1 MSLAQVPP
9 TAERRVF
16 YPSLPPLSE
25 GYKVNQVAIAD
36 CVKNRIETGK
46 RYRKKNEYKEF
57 HLDYGDAALE
67 TFHSLSLD
75 DMKRIDYL
83 EECVRT
89 YEKQSL
95 YLDRRY
101 VALQMI
107 YIMNFT
113 D

>member
-1 MSLAQVPP
+1 MILSICLTCISLTLAQSLP
-9 TAERRVF
+9 TTDRPVF
-16 YPSLPPLSE
+16 YPPLPPLSA

-83 EECVRT
+83 EECVRM
-89 YEKQSL
+89 YEKTAL
-95 YLDRRY
+95 YLDRR
-101 VALQMI
+101 
-107 YIMNFT
+107 
-113 D
+113 